1 MNMTGAYELP
11 LVFALCMISAIIS
24 LLIVKRMRFTLVP
37 AILFSAGLITIS
49 FWFGSSISA
58 NSFQLFD
65 PGAITSDLTY
75 LERFKYI
82 GFGSFA
88 LGIFLHT
95 IEKAKHPDRE
105 K

>member
-1 MNMTGAYELP
+1 MAEPYETF
-11 LVFALCMISAIIS
+11 LVFALCLISAIIS
-24 LLIVKRMRFTLVP
+24 LLIVKRMRFTPLP
-37 AILFSAGLITIS
+37 AILFSTGLITIS

-95 IEKAKHPDRE
+95 IEKAKHPDQ
-105 K
+105 